1 MNLNIRRYLYPFF
14 VLLLLLSLAL
24 TFYFM
29 VKALRINSAYA
40 GQRHF
45 HHPQYHFVLIPEE
58 TDNSYWR
65 LVKKGADAAAAKYD
79 AVVEYNGPVQSNID
93 EHIKLT
99 EMATASKVDGIITQG
114 LSNQMVPVINNAID
128 QGIPVL
134 TIDTDAPKS
143 RRLAYIGTNNYQA
156 GVLAGK
162 TLAKAMNG
170 HAKVGIITGSFT
182 SLGQKLRV
190 KGFRHAIKA
199 YPGIKIVEI
208 ESSHISRIQAA
219 EQTYEIYK
227 NHPDVNAFFG
237 TSALDGLGISA
248 ITQQLGKTKSV
259 YILAF
264 DTLPSTL
271 KLMKQ
276 GVINAT
282 IEQRPYQ
289 MGYESVKLMI
299 QTIEGRSVKPIHH
312 LSTKVVLPADLPL
325 KGSDQGKGSIGP

>member
-1 MNLNIRRYLYPFF
+1 MNIRRYFYPFF
-14 VLLLLLSLAL
+14 VFLLLLSLAM

-29 VKALRINSAYA
+29 VKALRIDSTYA

-58 TDNSYWR
+58 TDNPYWR
-65 LVKKGADAAAAKYD
+65 LVQKGADAAAAKYN
-79 AVVEYNGPVQSNID
+79 AVVDYNGPVQSNIN
-93 EHIKLT
+93 EHIKSM
-99 EMATASKVDGIITQG
+99 EVATASKVDGIITQG

-128 QGIPVL
+128 QGIPVV
-134 TIDTDAPKS
+134 TIDTDAPNS
-143 RRLAYIGTNNYQA
+143 RRLAYVGTDNYQA

-162 TLAKAMNG
+162 TLAKAMKG

-208 ESSHISRIQAA
+208 ESSHISRVQAA
-219 EQTYEIYK
+219 EQTYEIFK

-248 ITQQLGKTKSV
+248 IVQQIGKSKSV

-264 DTLPSTL
+264 DKLPSTL
-271 KLMKQ
+271 KLIKQ
-276 GVINAT
+276 GNINAT
-282 IEQRPYQ
+282 IAQQPYQ

-299 QTIEGRSVKPIHH
+299 QSIEGKSVKPIHH
-312 LSTKVVLPADLPL
+312 LSAKVVLPSDLPL
-325 KGSDQGKGSIGP
+325 KSSARSNGRLAP